1 MLKRLKTLFS
11 HRQSNEPMASDSPL
25 DPPIRLMIG
34 TCPGNR
40 SDTEALARATVDRY
54 FDMPQNAYFYIQR
67 QGGIGYHYEIQEGG
81 SGSAYLPRV
90 VEALMEE
97 HSEVI
102 IPSLSGRQ
110 TRVTLK
116 DNGTLASSV
125 LSEEDSVLPVTEY
138 IHRSAKM
145 TPIEGTGSEWVK
157 LGVMAF
163 SLGLLTL
170 TVASTVHKGVS
181 LSAQGYYEVA
191 DQFEPARLVELL
203 TEGFEPPPNVTSD
216 ETPLSQWRLL
226 RSIESDG
233 RAYITR
239 LAFEDGRWNIDKEPI
254 DLPSVDPADTA
265 EPSDGASPDER
276 ASTNNE
282 GDS

>member
-11 HRQSNEPMASDSPL
+11 RRQSNEPMVSDSPL

-34 TCPGNR
+34 TCPGSR

-81 SGSAYLPRV
+81 SGSAYLPRI

-110 TRVTLK
+110 TRVK
-116 DNGTLASSV
+116 MKENGMLASSV
-125 LSEEDSVLPVTEY
+125 LSEEDSVLPVTEG
-138 IHRSAKM
+138 IQRSAAM
-145 TPIEGTGSEWVK
+145 TPIESTGGEWVK
-157 LGVMAF
+157 FGVMAF

-203 TEGFEPPPNVTSD
+203 TEGFEPPPSVAGD
-216 ETPLSQWRLL
+216 ETPLSQWRRIRTL
-226 RSIESDG
+226 EADG
-233 RAYITR
+233 RSYITR
-239 LAFEDGRWNIDKEPI
+239 LAFEDGRWDIDQEPI
-254 DLPSVDPADTA
+254 ELPSIDPADTE
-265 EPSDGASPDER
+265 EPSDGASPGER